1 MDEHRLGLKPILRRV
16 WARRG
21 QRIRVVVRPRYEW
34 EYVYGFVQPAQG
46 TTHSVR
52 LPTVSTAAFSAALA
66 NCAQDQGVG
75 PTKQIVLAL
84 DGAGWHS
91 GTALQVPAGLH
102 LVPLPPY
109 SPELQPAER
118 LWPLVNEPLANRT
131 FDTLEA
137 PPGQRAARQPY
148 LRHPRSP
155 RCGGW
160 RAVRLLGRAPRA
172 RLRAHRF
179 PLVAPDLHHTRR
191 DHPKVI

>member
-16 WARRG
+16 WARCG

-46 TTHSVR
+46 TTHWVR

-137 PPGQRAARQPY
+137 LDAAVGERCVY
-148 LRHPRSP
+148 LAEHPELVCGHTAFHWWP
-155 RCGGW
+155 RTSTIPAGIT
-160 RAVRLLGRAPRA
+160 
-172 RLRAHRF
+172 LR
-179 PLVAPDLHHTRR
+179 
-191 DHPKVI
+191 